1 MDDLSFD
8 LGEMFKEIEK
18 LCKRID
24 EASLKAKEKKI
35 REAIQRR
42 SDQICR
48 EYGIAPK
55 KGVTYHIAEFGG
67 GLRIRKG

>member
-8 LGEMFKEIEK
+8 LGDIFKEIEK
-18 LCKRID
+18 LRKRID
-24 EASLKAKEKKI
+24 EADLRAKKKKI
-35 REAIQRR
+35 RDAIQRR

-55 KGVTYHIAEFGG
+55 KGVTYHIAEFDG